1 MPCPFF
7 EPQAL
12 AADPAHPNARLP
24 LLDEYDGVC
33 RAAAEAFRVPRDLRF
48 PCCNHGYSRGSCSR
62 FPASE
67 TRSSIRFDVLSANR
81 ESLELL
87 FVEERDHFPLNWR
100 SVRYIVGTESI
111 DPGLDDGC
119 ARAQIL
125 AFCKSYLRRFPG

>member
-12 AADPAHPNARLP
+12 ASDPAHPHARLP

-33 RAAAEAFRVPRDLRF
+33 QAAADAFRVPRDLRF
-48 PCCNHGYSRGSCSR
+48 PCCNHGYSRGACSR

-67 TRSSIRFDVLSANR
+67 TRSSIRFDVLSVNP

-87 FVEERDHFPLNWR
+87 FVEERDHFPVNWR

-111 DPGLDDGC
+111 DPGLEDAC
-119 ARAQIL
+119 ARAQVV
-125 AFCKSYLRRFPG
+125 AFCRSYLRRFAS